1 MQMLMNTFTD
11 TISNGDMI
19 IKLMQQPGQESRF
32 RMFKI
37 LWEWSEMY
45 KDSYTNIISI
55 EFEVRWQFSLWHERL
70 LPAWKLVFEL

>member
-1 MQMLMNTFTD
+1 
-11 TISNGDMI
+11 MI

-32 RMFKI
+32 CMFKI

-45 KDSYTNIISI
+45 KDSYTKIISI
-55 EFEVRWQFSLWHERL
+55 EFEVRWQFSLWNGRI